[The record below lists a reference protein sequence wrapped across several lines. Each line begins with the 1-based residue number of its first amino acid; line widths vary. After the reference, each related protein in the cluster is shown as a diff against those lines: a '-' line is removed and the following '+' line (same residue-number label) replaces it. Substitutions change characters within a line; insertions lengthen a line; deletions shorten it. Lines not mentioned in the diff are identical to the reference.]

1 MPRRTTAEA
10 GEARLA
16 PTIRLIRGVTLIDG
30 HGGEPARDAAVVV
43 EGDRIAWVGPAGQ
56 APAVGDGVV
65 VEGRGLTLLPGMIN
79 CHAHLCNDG
88 AADLFAQVV
97 NDTVPIA
104 TIRAVLNA
112 RLALG
117 AGVTTVRDCGAASQI
132 ALEISKAIDGGLI
145 EGPRVR
151 AAGRV
156 VTMTG
161 GHGHFIGREADGPD
175 EVRKAVRAE
184 IKGGAHFIKVMATGG
199 VLTPGVD
206 PSQTT
211 FQPEELQAAVEE
223 AHKAGRPIA
232 SHAIGN
238 RGIKNALRAGIDS
251 VEHGFYLDDEA
262 INLALK
268 NDSYMVPTLIA
279 VDQIVNNGRD
289 RGIPE
294 WVVRK
299 AESESGHHRESFALA
314 VRSGM
319 RIAAGTDAGTPFN
332 PHGDLALE
340 LAKMVE
346 FGLPPMLALV
356 AATSNAAR
364 LLRMDDQIGS
374 VEQGK
379 LADVILVDGNPL
391 LDIGV
396 MRRPSFVMK
405 SGRIVRNQ
413 VATGAPAEVG
423 RT

>member
-1 MPRRTTAEA
+1 MTVNAS
-10 GEARLA
+10 
-16 PTIRLIRGVTLIDG
+16 LIRNVSLIDG
-30 HGGEPARDAAVVV
+30 LGGQPRADWAVVV
-43 EGDRIAWVGPAGQ
+43 EGERIAWMGPSAQ
-56 APAVGDGVV
+56 APVFSEGLVV
-65 VEGRGLTLLPGMIN
+65 DGRGHSLLPGMIN
-79 CHAHLCNDG
+79 CHVHLCNDG
-88 AADLFAQVV
+88 AADLFAQVL
-97 NDTVPIA
+97 NDSVPIA
-104 TIRAVLNA
+104 TIRSVINA
-112 RLALG
+112 RLTLE
-117 AGVTTVRDCGAASQI
+117 AGITTVRDCGAASQI
-132 ALEISKAIDGGLI
+132 AIEIAKAVDQGLI
-145 EGPRVR
+145 DGPRVR

-206 PSQTT
+206 PSQTA
-211 FQPEELQAAVEE
+211 FQLDEMQAAVEE
-223 AHKAGRPIA
+223 AHKAGRAAA

-238 RGIKNALRAGIDS
+238 GGIKNALRAGIDS

-262 INLALK
+262 IDLALK
-268 NDSYMVPTLIA
+268 NQSFLVPTLIA
-279 VDQIVNNGRD
+279 VDQIVNNGPK

-314 VRSGM
+314 VRSGLK
-319 RIAAGTDAGTPFN
+319 IAAGTDAGTPFN

-374 VEQGK
+374 IEKGK
-379 LADVILVDGNPL
+379 LADLILVPGDPL
-391 LDIGV
+391 SDIGA
-396 MRRPSFVMK
+396 MRHPALVMK
-405 SGRIVRNQ
+405 SGRVVRNQ
-413 VATGAPAEVG
+413 IGRAAAGAEVG
-423 RT
+423 AP

>member
-1 MPRRTTAEA
+1 MSSS
-10 GEARLA
+10 
-16 PTIRLIRGVTLIDG
+16 IHLIRDVTLIDG
-30 HGGEPARDAAVVV
+30 HGGEPIRDAAVVV
-43 EGDRIAWVGPAGQ
+43 EDDRLGWVGPASQ
-56 APAVGDGVV
+56 APTIGDGVV
-65 VEGRGLTLLPGMIN
+65 VQGRGCSLLPGMIN

-97 NDTVPIA
+97 NDSVPIA

-112 RLALG
+112 RLALE
-117 AGVTTVRDCGAASQI
+117 AGVTTIRDCGAASQI
-132 ALEISKAIDGGLI
+132 ALEISKAIEQRLI

-268 NDSYMVPTLIA
+268 NDAYMVPTLIA
-279 VDQIVNNGRD
+279 VDQIVNNGRG

-299 AESESGHHRESFALA
+299 AEAESGHHRESFALA

-346 FGLPPMLALV
+346 FGLAPMQAIT
-356 AATSNAAR
+356 AATTSAAR
-364 LLRMDDQIGS
+364 LLRLEGTTGS
-374 VEQGK
+374 IEVGK
-379 LADVILVDGNPL
+379 QADLLAVPGDPVS
-391 LDIGV
+391 DITV
-396 MRRPSFVMK
+396 MQRPVFVMK
-405 SGRIVRNQ
+405 AGTVYRDELG
-413 VATGAPAEVG
+413 ATVLGAAAG
-423 RT
+423 

>member
-1 MPRRTTAEA
+1 MADSTY
-10 GEARLA
+10 
-16 PTIRLIRGVTLIDG
+16 LIRNVNLIDG
-30 HGGEPARDAAVVV
+30 LGGEPRPGWAVAV
-43 EGDRIAWVGPAGQ
+43 EGDRIAWIGPAAQ
-56 APAVGDGVV
+56 APAFAPESVVDGG
-65 VEGRGLTLLPGMIN
+65 GRSLLPGMIN
-79 CHAHLCNDG
+79 CHVHLCNDG
-88 AADLFAQVV
+88 AADLFGQVL
-97 NDTVPIA
+97 NDSIPIA
-104 TIRAVLNA
+104 TIRSVLNA
-112 RLALG
+112 RLTLR
-117 AGVTTVRDCGAASQI
+117 AGITTVRDCGAANQI
-132 ALEISKAIDGGLI
+132 AIEIGKAVDRGLI

-161 GHGHFIGREADGPD
+161 GHGHFIGREADGAD

-184 IKGGAHFIKVMATGG
+184 IKGGANFIKVMATGG

-206 PSQTT
+206 PTQTA
-211 FQPEELQAAVEE
+211 FSIEEMKAAVEE
-223 AHKAGRPIA
+223 AHKAGKPAA

-238 RGIKNALRAGIDS
+238 GGIKNALKAGIDS

-268 NDSYMVPTLIA
+268 QESFLVPTLIA
-279 VDQIVNNGRD
+279 VDQIVNNGPSG
-289 RGIPE
+289 GIPD

-299 AESESGHHRESFALA
+299 AAGESGHHRESFVMA
-314 VRSGM
+314 VKSGVK
-319 RIAAGTDAGTPFN
+319 IAAGTDAGTPFN

-364 LLRMDDQIGS
+364 LLRMQDQIGS
-374 VEQGK
+374 VEKGK
-379 LADVILVDGNPL
+379 VADLILVDGDPL
-391 LDIGV
+391 QDIGV

-405 SGRIVRNQ
+405 SGQVVRQ
-413 VATGAPAEVG
+413 DTTRPASVGAG

>member
-1 MPRRTTAEA
+1 M
-10 GEARLA
+10 ARG
-16 PTIRLIRGVTLIDG
+16 THLIRDITLIDG
-30 HGGEPARDAAVVV
+30 LGGEPRRDWAVAV
-43 EGDRIAWVGPAGQ
+43 EGDRIAWIGPAAQ
-56 APAVGDGVV
+56 APAFEAGAVID
-65 VEGRGLTLLPGMIN
+65 GRGRSLLPGMIN
-79 CHAHLCNDG
+79 CHVHLCNDG
-88 AADLFAQVV
+88 SADLFGQVL
-97 NDTVPIA
+97 NDSVPIA
-104 TIRAVLNA
+104 TIRSVLNA
-112 RLALG
+112 RLTLLSG
-117 AGVTTVRDCGAASQI
+117 ITTVRDCGAANQI
-132 ALEISKAIDGGLI
+132 AIEIGKAVDRHLI

-184 IKGGAHFIKVMATGG
+184 IKGGANFIKLMATGG

-206 PSQTT
+206 PTQTA
-211 FQPEELQAAVEE
+211 FSVEELAAGVDE
-223 AHKAGRPIA
+223 AHKAGRPAA

-238 RGIKNALRAGIDS
+238 GGIKNALKAGIDS
-251 VEHGFYLDDEA
+251 VEHGFYLDDES

-268 NDSYMVPTLIA
+268 QGSFMVPTLIA
-279 VDQIVNNGRD
+279 VDQIVNNGAAG
-289 RGIPE
+289 GIPD

-299 AESESGHHRESFALA
+299 AESESGHHRESFVMA

-374 VEQGK
+374 IEKGK
-379 LADVILVDGNPL
+379 LADLILVDGDPTRE
-391 LDIGV
+391 IGV
-396 MRRPSFVMK
+396 MRRPSLVMK
-405 SGRIVRNQ
+405 SGSIVRND
-413 VATGAPAEVG
+413 VAPAASVEAG

>member
-1 MPRRTTAEA
+1 MTTS
-10 GEARLA
+10 
-16 PTIRLIRGVTLIDG
+16 IHLIRDVTLIDG
-30 HGGEPARDAAVVV
+30 RGGEPMPDAAVVV
-43 EGDRIAWVGPAGQ
+43 EGDRIAWTGPASQ
-56 APAVGDGVV
+56 APTVGDGAVV
-65 VEGRGLTLLPGMIN
+65 KGRGYSLLPGMIN

-97 NDTVPIA
+97 NDSVPIA

-112 RLALG
+112 RLALK
-117 AGVTTVRDCGAASQI
+117 AGVTTIRDCGAASQI
-132 ALEISKAIDGGLI
+132 ALEISKAIDRGLI

-175 EVRKAVRAE
+175 EVRKAVRTE

-206 PSQTT
+206 PSQTL

-268 NDSYMVPTLIA
+268 NDAYMVPTLIA
-279 VDQIVNNGRD
+279 VDQIVNNGLE

-340 LAKMVE
+340 LARMVE
-346 FGLPPMLALV
+346 FGLSPMQAIM
-356 AATSNAAR
+356 AASTSAAR
-364 LLRMDDQIGS
+364 LLRIDDATGS
-374 VEQGK
+374 VEVGK
-379 LADVILVDGNPL
+379 QADLVIVPGDPIA
-391 LDIGV
+391 DITA
-396 MRRPSFVMK
+396 MQRPAFVMK
-405 SGRIVRNQ
+405 AGAVHRD
-413 VATGAPAEVG
+413 TLDPPLGAPG
-423 RT
+423 G

>member
-1 MPRRTTAEA
+1 MAETTY
-10 GEARLA
+10 
-16 PTIRLIRGVTLIDG
+16 LIRDVTLIDG
-30 HGGEPARDAAVVV
+30 LGGEPVPDAAVLVDG
-43 EGDRIAWVGPAGQ
+43 ERIAWLGPAAQ
-56 APAVGDGVV
+56 APAIGDGRVV
-65 VEGRGLTLLPGMIN
+65 DGRGRSLLPGMIN

-97 NDTVPIA
+97 NDSVPIA

-112 RLALG
+112 KLALE
-117 AGVTTVRDCGAASQI
+117 AGVTTIRDCGAASQI
-132 ALEISKAIDGGLI
+132 ALEIAKAVDQGLI
-145 EGPRVR
+145 VGPRVR

-251 VEHGFYLDDEA
+251 IEHGFYLDDEA
-262 INLALK
+262 VNLALA
-268 NDSYMVPTLIA
+268 NDAYMVPTLIA
-279 VDQIVNNGRD
+279 VDQIVNNGAG
-289 RGIPE
+289 RGIPD

-299 AESESGHHRESFALA
+299 AESEAGHHRESFAMA

-332 PHGDLALE
+332 PHGDLGLE
-340 LAKMVE
+340 LARMVE
-346 FGLPPMLALV
+346 FGLGEMAAVV
-356 AATSNAAR
+356 AATSAAAR
-364 LLRMDDQIGS
+364 LLRIDHLVGS
-374 VEQGK
+374 VQVGRQ
-379 LADVILVDGNPL
+379 ADLLLVEGDPL
-391 LDIGV
+391 TDITA
-396 MRRPSFVMK
+396 MRRPALVMK
-405 SGRIVRNQ
+405 AGTVYRDS
-413 VATGAPAEVG
+413 VAG
-423 RT
+423 

>member
-1 MPRRTTAEA
+1 MTSRVH
-10 GEARLA
+10 
-16 PTIRLIRGVTLIDG
+16 LIRDVTLIDG
-30 HGGEPARDAAVVV
+30 NGGDPVRDAALVV
-43 EGDRIAWVGPAGQ
+43 EGNRIAWLGPAGQ

-65 VEGRGLTLLPGMIN
+65 VDGRGHSLLPGMIN

-88 AADLFAQVV
+88 AADLFAQVLS
-97 NDTVPIA
+97 DSVPLA
-104 TIRAVLNA
+104 TIRAVSNA
-112 RLALG
+112 RLALE
-117 AGVTTVRDCGAASQI
+117 AGVTTIRDCGAASQI
-132 ALEISKAIDGGLI
+132 ALEISKAIDSGLI
-145 EGPRVR
+145 AGPRVR

-223 AHKAGRPIA
+223 AHKAGKTIA
-232 SHAIGN
+232 SHAIGGA
-238 RGIKNALRAGIDS
+238 GIKNALRAGIDS
-251 VEHGFYLDDEA
+251 VEHGFYLDEEA
-262 INLALK
+262 IDLALK
-268 NDSYMVPTLIA
+268 NGSYMVPTLIA
-279 VDQIVNNGRD
+279 VDQIVNNGRE

-299 AESESGHHRESFALA
+299 AESESGHHRESFVLA

-346 FGLPPMLALV
+346 FGLAPAKAIS
-356 AATSNAAR
+356 AATADAAR
-364 LLRMDDQIGS
+364 LLGIQATTGS
-374 VEQGK
+374 IEVGK
-379 LADVILVDGNPL
+379 EADLVLVPGNPL
-391 LDIGV
+391 DDITL
-396 MRRPSFVMK
+396 MQRPVFVMK
-405 SGRIVRNQ
+405 G
-413 VATGAPAEVG
+413 GAVYRDQLGTKFAG
-423 RT
+423 AAAG

>member
-1 MPRRTTAEA
+1 M
-10 GEARLA
+10 GESVH
-16 PTIRLIRGVTLIDG
+16 LIRDVTVIDG
-30 HGGEPARDAAVVV
+30 LGGEPLRDHAVVV
-43 EGDRIAWVGPAGQ
+43 EGDRIAWVGPAAY
-56 APAVGDGVV
+56 APSVGGGRVV
-65 VEGRGLTLLPGMIN
+65 DGRGHSLLPGMIN

-97 NDTVPIA
+97 SDSVPIA

-112 RLALG
+112 RLALE
-117 AGVTTVRDCGAASQI
+117 AGVTTIRDCGAASQI
-132 ALEISKAIDGGLI
+132 ALEISKAVDQGMIV
-145 EGPRVR
+145 GPRVR

-184 IKGGAHFIKVMATGG
+184 IKGGAHFVKVMATGG

-211 FQPEELQAAVEE
+211 FQPEELRAAVEE

-238 RGIKNALRAGIDS
+238 RGIKNALEAGIDS
-251 VEHGFYLDDEA
+251 VEHGFYLDDESVD
-262 INLALK
+262 LALK
-268 NDSYMVPTLIA
+268 NDAYMVPTLIA
-279 VDQIVNNGRD
+279 VDQIVSNGLA
-289 RGIPE
+289 RGIPD

-299 AESESGHHRESFALA
+299 AESEAGHHRESFALA

-346 FGLPPMLALV
+346 FGLGEMAAIV
-356 AATSNAAR
+356 AATSSAAR
-364 LLRMDDQIGS
+364 LLRLDHLVGS
-374 VEQGK
+374 VETGK
-379 LADVILVDGNPL
+379 QADLLLVPGDPVA
-391 LDIGV
+391 DIGA
-396 MRRPSFVMK
+396 MRRPALVMK
-405 SGRIVRNQ
+405 AGRVYADRL
-413 VATGAPAEVG
+413 AAPAV
-423 RT
+423 

>member
-1 MPRRTTAEA
+1 M
-10 GEARLA
+10 GE
-16 PTIRLIRGVTLIDG
+16 TVHLIRDVTVIDG
-30 HGGEPARDAAVVV
+30 LGGEPLHDHAVLVD
-43 EGDRIAWVGPAGQ
+43 GDRIAWVGPAAH
-56 APAVGDGVV
+56 APSVGDGRLVD
-65 VEGRGLTLLPGMIN
+65 GRGHSLLPGMIN

-97 NDTVPIA
+97 NDSVPIA

-112 RLALG
+112 RLALA
-117 AGVTTVRDCGAASQI
+117 AGVTTIRDCGAASQI
-132 ALEISKAIDGGLI
+132 ALEISKAVDQGMI

-211 FQPEELQAAVEE
+211 FQPEELRAAVEE

-238 RGIKNALRAGIDS
+238 RGIKNALEAGIDS
-251 VEHGFYLDDEA
+251 VEHGFYLDDESVD
-262 INLALK
+262 LALK
-268 NDSYMVPTLIA
+268 NDAYMVPTLIA
-279 VDQIVNNGRD
+279 VDQIVSNGLA
-289 RGIPE
+289 RGIPD

-299 AESESGHHRESFALA
+299 AEAEAGHHRESFALA

-346 FGLPPMLALV
+346 FGLGEMAAIV
-356 AATSNAAR
+356 AATSSAAR
-364 LLRMDDQIGS
+364 LLRLDHLIGS
-374 VEQGK
+374 VETGK
-379 LADVILVDGNPL
+379 QADLLLVAGDPVA
-391 LDIGV
+391 DIGL
-396 MRRPSFVMK
+396 MRRPALVMK
-405 SGRIVRNQ
+405 AGRVHADRLA
-413 VATGAPAEVG
+413 VAV
-423 RT
+423 

>member
-1 MPRRTTAEA
+1 MASS
-10 GEARLA
+10 LY
-16 PTIRLIRGVTLIDG
+16 LIRNVTVIDG
-30 HGGEPARDAAVVV
+30 LGGDPLSVAGVLV
-43 EGDRIAWVGPAGQ
+43 EDDHIAWVGPAAH
-56 APAVGDGVV
+56 APAPGDGMVV
-65 VEGRGLTLLPGMIN
+65 DGAACFLLPGMIN

-88 AADLFAQVV
+88 AADLYAQVV

-104 TIRAVLNA
+104 TIRAVRNA
-112 RLALG
+112 RLALA

-132 ALEISKAIDGGLI
+132 ALEISRAVDQGLI
-145 EGPRVR
+145 EGPRIR

-161 GHGHFIGREADGPD
+161 GHGYFIGREADGPD

-211 FQPEELQAAVEE
+211 FQPEELRAAVEE
-223 AHKAGRPIA
+223 AHKAGRAIA

-238 RGIKNALRAGIDS
+238 RGIKNALQAGIDS

-268 NDSYMVPTLIA
+268 NGSYMVPTLIA
-279 VDQIVNNGRD
+279 VDQIVNNGRQ

-299 AESESGHHRESFALA
+299 AEAESGHHRESFVLA
-314 VRSGM
+314 VKSGM

-346 FGLPPMLALV
+346 FGLSPADAIV
-356 AATSNAAR
+356 AATASAAK
-364 LLRMDDQIGS
+364 LLRIDNLVGTI
-374 VEQGK
+374 EAGK
-379 LADVILVDGNPL
+379 QADLMLVRGDPTR
-391 LDIGV
+391 DITV
-396 MRRPSFVMK
+396 MQHPAFVMK
-405 SGRIVRNQ
+405 AGTVYRDELSSP
-413 VATGAPAEVG
+413 ATAYAGAAV
-423 RT
+423 T

>member
-1 MPRRTTAEA
+1 M
-10 GEARLA
+10 GKSKH
-16 PTIRLIRGVTLIDG
+16 LIRNVSLIDG
-30 HGGEPARDAAVVV
+30 LGGDPRPGWAVAV
-43 EGDRIAWVGPAGQ
+43 EGDRIAWMGPTAQ
-56 APAVGDGVV
+56 APAFEPGSAI
-65 VEGRGLTLLPGMIN
+65 EGGGRTLLPGMIN
-79 CHAHLCNDG
+79 SHVHLCADG
-88 AADLFAQVV
+88 AADLFAQAV
-97 NDTVPIA
+97 NDSVPIA
-104 TIRAVLNA
+104 TVRSVLNA
-112 RLALG
+112 RLTLE
-117 AGVTTVRDCGAASQI
+117 AGITTVRDCGAASQI
-132 ALEISKAIDGGLI
+132 AIEIGKAVDRGMI

-161 GHGHFIGREADGPD
+161 GHGHFIGREADGAD

-184 IKGGAHFIKVMATGG
+184 IKGGAAFIKVMATGG

-206 PSQTT
+206 PSQTAFT
-211 FQPEELQAAVEE
+211 IEEMQAAVEE
-223 AHKAGRPIA
+223 AHKAGKPAA

-238 RGIKNALRAGIDS
+238 GGIKNALKAGIDS
-251 VEHGFYLDDEA
+251 VEHGFYLDDES

-268 NDSYMVPTLIA
+268 QGSFLVPTLIA
-279 VDQIVNNGRD
+279 VDQIVNNGLD
-289 RGIPE
+289 GGIPD
-294 WVVRK
+294 WVVTK
-299 AESESGHHRESFALA
+299 AKSESGHHRESFVMA
-314 VRSGM
+314 VKSGVK
-319 RIAAGTDAGTPFN
+319 IAAGTDAGTPFN
-332 PHGDLALE
+332 PHGDLPLE

-379 LADVILVDGNPL
+379 LADLILVDGDPL
-391 LDIGV
+391 RDIGV

-413 VATGAPAEVG
+413 VATAAPAEVG

>member
-1 MPRRTTAEA
+1 MTTS
-10 GEARLA
+10 
-16 PTIRLIRGVTLIDG
+16 IYLIRGVTLVDG
-30 HGGEPARDAAVVV
+30 LGDEPVHDAAVVV
-43 EGDRIAWVGPAGQ
+43 EDDRITWVGPSRY
-56 APAVGDGVV
+56 APAPGDGLV
-65 VEGRGLTLLPGMIN
+65 VEGAGFSLLPGMIN

-88 AADLFAQVV
+88 AADLYAQVL
-97 NDTVPIA
+97 NDSVPIA
-104 TIRAVLNA
+104 TIRAVRNA
-112 RLALG
+112 RLALR

-132 ALEISKAIDGGLI
+132 ALEISKAVDQGLI

-184 IKGGAHFIKVMATGG
+184 VKGGAHFIKVMATGG

-211 FQPEELQAAVEE
+211 FQPEELRAAVEE

-238 RGIKNALRAGIDS
+238 LGIKNALQAGIDS

-262 INLALK
+262 INLALR
-268 NDSYMVPTLIA
+268 NDSYLVPTLIA
-279 VDQIVNNGRD
+279 VDQIVNNGLQ

-299 AESESGHHRESFALA
+299 AEAESGHHRESFALA

-346 FGLPPMLALV
+346 FGLGEMAAIV
-356 AATSNAAR
+356 AATSSAAR
-364 LLRMDDQIGS
+364 LLRMDHLVGS
-374 VEQGK
+374 VETGK
-379 LADVILVDGNPL
+379 QADLLLVPGDPLAD
-391 LDIGV
+391 IGA
-396 MRRPSFVMK
+396 MRLPAMVMK
-405 SGRIVRNQ
+405 AGR
-413 VATGAPAEVG
+413 VAADRLAPAAAGAG
-423 RT
+423 RLAG

>member
-1 MPRRTTAEA
+1 MAES
-10 GEARLA
+10 
-16 PTIRLIRGVTLIDG
+16 TYLIRDVTLIDG
-30 HGGEPARDAAVVV
+30 LGGEPVHGAAVLVDG
-43 EGDRIAWVGPAGQ
+43 ERIAWLGPAAR
-56 APAVGDGVV
+56 APGIGDGRVV
-65 VEGRGLTLLPGMIN
+65 DGRGHSLLPGMIN

-97 NDTVPIA
+97 NDSVPIA

-112 RLALG
+112 KLALE
-117 AGVTTVRDCGAASQI
+117 AGVTTIRDCGAASQI
-132 ALEISKAIDGGLI
+132 ALEIARAVDQGLI
-145 EGPRVR
+145 VGPRVR

-251 VEHGFYLDDEA
+251 IEHGFYLDDEA
-262 INLALK
+262 VNLALQ
-268 NDSYMVPTLIA
+268 NDAYMVPTLIA
-279 VDQIVNNGRD
+279 VDQIVNNGAD
-289 RGIPE
+289 GGIPD

-299 AESESGHHRESFALA
+299 AESEAGHHRESFAMA

-332 PHGDLALE
+332 PHGDLGLE

-346 FGLPPMLALV
+346 FGLSEMAAVV
-356 AATSNAAR
+356 AATSAAAR
-364 LLRMDDQIGS
+364 LLRIDHLVGS
-374 VEQGK
+374 VQVGRQ
-379 LADVILVDGNPL
+379 ADLLLVEGDPL
-391 LDIGV
+391 TDITA
-396 MRRPSFVMK
+396 MRRPALVMK
-405 SGRIVRNQ
+405 AGTVYRDS
-413 VATGAPAEVG
+413 VAAG
-423 RT
+423 

>member
-1 MPRRTTAEA
+1 MAESVH
-10 GEARLA
+10 
-16 PTIRLIRGVTLIDG
+16 LIRDVTVIDG
-30 HGGEPARDAAVVV
+30 LGGEPLRDAAVVV
-43 EGDRIAWVGPAGQ
+43 EGERIAWVGPAAH
-56 APAVGDGVV
+56 APNVG
-65 VEGRGLTLLPGMIN
+65 EGRVVDGRGHTLLPGMIN
-79 CHAHLCNDG
+79 CHAHLCADG

-97 NDTVPIA
+97 NDSVPIA

-112 RLALG
+112 RLALE
-117 AGVTTVRDCGAASQI
+117 AGVTTIRDCGAASQI
-132 ALEISKAIDGGLI
+132 ALEIAKAVDQGMI

-206 PSQTT
+206 PSQTA
-211 FQPEELQAAVEE
+211 FQPKELHAAAEE

-238 RGIKNALRAGIDS
+238 LGIKNALRAGIDS
-251 VEHGFYLDDEA
+251 IEHGFYLDDESV
-262 INLALK
+262 NLALK
-268 NDSYMVPTLIA
+268 NGSYMVPTLIA
-279 VDQIVNNGRD
+279 VDQIVTNGLA
-289 RGIPE
+289 RGIPD

-299 AESESGHHRESFALA
+299 AEAEAGHHRESFALA

-346 FGLPPMLALV
+346 FGLGEMAAIV
-356 AATSNAAR
+356 AATSSAAR
-364 LLRMDDQIGS
+364 LLRMDHQIGS
-374 VEQGK
+374 VAEGK
-379 LADVILVDGNPL
+379 LADLLLVAGDPL
-391 LDIGV
+391 ADIGA
-396 MRRPSFVMK
+396 MRRPVLVMK
-405 SGRIVRNQ
+405 SGRVYGDRL
-413 VATGAPAEVG
+413 TPAA
-423 RT
+423 

>member
-1 MPRRTTAEA
+1 MSVNAS
-10 GEARLA
+10 
-16 PTIRLIRGVTLIDG
+16 LIRNVSVIDG
-30 HGGEPARDAAVVV
+30 LGGQPLADWAVVV
-43 EGDRIAWVGPAGQ
+43 DGERIAWMGPDAQ
-56 APAVGDGVV
+56 APAFGDGLVV
-65 VEGRGLTLLPGMIN
+65 DGGGHSLLPGMIN
-79 CHAHLCNDG
+79 CHVHLCNDG

-97 NDTVPIA
+97 NDSVPIA
-104 TIRAVLNA
+104 TIRSVINA
-112 RLALG
+112 RLTLE
-117 AGVTTVRDCGAASQI
+117 AGITTVRDCGAASQI
-132 ALEISKAIDGGLI
+132 AIEIAKAVDQRLI

-206 PSQTT
+206 PSQTA
-211 FQPEELQAAVEE
+211 FQLDEMQAAVEE
-223 AHKAGRPIA
+223 AHKAGRPA
-232 SHAIGN
+232 AAHAIGN
-238 RGIKNALRAGIDS
+238 GGIKNALKAGIDS

-262 INLALK
+262 VNLALK
-268 NDSYMVPTLIA
+268 NQSFLVPTLIA
-279 VDQIVNNGRD
+279 VDQIVNNGGT
-289 RGIPE
+289 RGIPD

-299 AESESGHHRESFALA
+299 AESEAGHHRDSFVLA
-314 VRSGM
+314 VKSGL

-374 VEQGK
+374 IEKGK
-379 LADVILVDGNPL
+379 LADLILVPGDPL
-391 LDIGV
+391 NDIGA
-396 MRRPSFVMK
+396 MRRPALVMK
-405 SGRIVRNQ
+405 SGRVVRNQ
-413 VATGAPAEVG
+413 LGRVAEVAP
-423 RT
+423 T